1 MRDIPLKFK
10 FWLVNV
16 ASFAG
21 MCLLTLFAML
31 RSQVAL
37 EKAGQPTDFVTV
49 FLSEAP
55 FYAGVVFVLMLLVL
69 VSSQL
74 LIQFVMRHV
83 DALHSAMTEVQI
95 THDLSRRVELDS
107 RDEIGLMANA
117 FNAMQSTVQDIVH
130 EVNRCSNDVN
140 STVDQMAQVA
150 ESARSGVSAQL
161 QASSEISQRAEQL
174 LESVQH
180 IQQQALAARRRSGEA
195 RAQAGKGTIMVADVV
210 NAFNSL
216 ATEVE
221 RAAQV
226 TGQLVQDGENIGD
239 VLNVI
244 NDIADQTNLLALNA
258 AIEAA
263 RAGESG
269 RGFAVVA
276 DEVRKL
282 AKRAQEAT
290 GEIRK
295 IVEALQANTHQTVT
309 LMGESAVSA
318 SESRK
323 RAESAGQALF
333 TIMASVDA
341 IAEGNSAIADTAV
354 RQAEMAEQVAV
365 AVKDIRSSTESTLQG
380 VEQSAQHSA
389 SLQSLAGRLSSAVG
403 KFKSC

>member
-1 MRDIPLKFK
+1 MRDLPLKFK

-16 ASFAG
+16 ATFGG

-31 RSQVAL
+31 RSQAVL
-37 EKAGQPTDFVTV
+37 EKAGQPVDYLQLF
-49 FLSEAP
+49 FAEAP
-55 FYAGVVFVLMLLVL
+55 YYAGVVFVLMLLVL

-83 DALHSAMTEVQI
+83 DALSRAMTEVQA
-95 THDLSRRVELDS
+95 THNLNRRVELDS

-117 FNAMQSTVQDIVH
+117 FNDMQSTVQGIVG
-130 EVNRCSNDVN
+130 EVNMCSADVKA
-140 STVDQMAQVA
+140 TVDKMANVAQVA
-150 ESARSGVSAQL
+150 RGEVAAQL
-161 QASSEISQRAEQL
+161 RASGEISQRAEQL
-174 LESVQH
+174 LVSVQL
-180 IQQQALAARRRSGEA
+180 IQEQALTAQTRSGEA
-195 RAQAGKGTIMVADVV
+195 RAQAGRGTIMVSDVV

-221 RAAQV
+221 KAAQV
-226 TGQLVQDGENIGD
+226 TALLVKDGENIGS

-290 GEIRK
+290 GEIRN
-295 IVEALQANTHQTVT
+295 IVEALQQNTHQTVT
-309 LMGESAVSA
+309 LMSQSAVNA

-323 RAESAGQALF
+323 HAENAGKALH
-333 TIMASVDA
+333 TIMNSVDR

-354 RQAEMAEQVAV
+354 EQAKMAETVAS
-365 AVKDIRSSTESTLQG
+365 AVKDIRQSTQLTLQG
-380 VEQSAQHSA
+380 VEASAEHSA
-389 SLQSLAGRLSSAVG
+389 ALQSLAQRLAGTVG
-403 KFKSC
+403 KFKS

>member
-1 MRDIPLKFK
+1 MRDIPLKYK

-21 MCLLTLFAML
+21 MCLLTLFAIY
-31 RSQVAL
+31 RTQSAL
-37 EKAGQPTDFVTV
+37 DKAGQPSDFIQV
-49 FLSEAP
+49 FLGEAP
-55 FYAGVVFVLMLLVL
+55 YYAFVVFFVMIFIMGC
-69 VSSQL
+69 SQL
-74 LIQFVMRHV
+74 LILFVMRHV
-83 DALHSAMTEVQI
+83 NALYDAMTEVQT
-95 THDLSRRVELDS
+95 THDLRRRVELDS

-117 FNAMQSTVQDIVH
+117 FNSMQSAVQTIVG
-130 EVNRCSNDVN
+130 EVNHCSNDVHA
-140 STVDQMAQVA
+140 TVDKMALVSQTARAEVA
-150 ESARSGVSAQL
+150 TQLRS
-161 QASSEISQRAEQL
+161 SSEISQRAEQL
-174 LESVQH
+174 LVSVQQ
-180 IQQQALAARRRSGEA
+180 IQEQALTAQRRSGEA

-210 NAFNSL
+210 SAFNSL

-221 RAAQV
+221 KAADV

-295 IVEALQANTHQTVT
+295 IVEALQANTYQTVT
-309 LMGESAVSA
+309 LMSESATNA
-318 SESRK
+318 AESRK

-333 TIMASVDA
+333 AIMASVDA
-341 IAEGNSAIADTAV
+341 IAEGNSAIAETATK
-354 RQAEMAEQVAV
+354 QASMAEQVAQSV
-365 AVKDIRSSTESTLQG
+365 RNIRQSTQTTLQG
-380 VEQSAQHSA
+380 VEESAEHSA
-389 SLQSLAGRLSSAVG
+389 DLQSLARRLAGAVG
-403 KFKSC
+403 KFKS